1 MDASS
6 SSSRRHDVSGSD
18 NFEIK
23 QEYLDTAD
31 DDDDDC
37 GDVKPDDAGMSS
49 EVGGKAG
56 RSRRKGQGS
65 LVWEY
70 FVQQKTSAKCKLCK
84 RVLKCSTG
92 STTNLLIHLR
102 RTHRKQHA
110 AMMEKYGRRKME
122 EASRNMVCIL

>member
-6 SSSRRHDVSGSD
+6 SSARRRDVSGGE

-23 QEYLDTAD
+23 QEHFDPTD
-31 DDDDDC
+31 DDDND
-37 GDVKPDDAGMSS
+37 DVKPDDAGTSG

-56 RSRRKGQGS
+56 RRRRKGQGS